1 MLGFEIFLTPRSL
14 ETNPSADIYLQEIR
28 DTCVPL
34 NWNFSPG
41 WTVCCQE
48 AGTWPRWNR
57 HWRIWTANYPYGWLK
72 ALFRSKMPTR
82 KASFKFW
89 WWLRKKGY
97 PMDFS
102 SSHPMMDGKSYSL

>member
-72 ALFRSKMPTR
+72 EIAYSDWGILTRDNFHRVPWVTLFRSKMPTR
-82 KASFKFW
+82 KA
-89 WWLRKKGY
+89 
-97 PMDFS
+97 
-102 SSHPMMDGKSYSL
+102 